1 MNIELI
7 LMILEMNT
15 YFTYYSMYSF
25 VQETYF

>member
-7 LMILEMNT
+7 RMILVMNT